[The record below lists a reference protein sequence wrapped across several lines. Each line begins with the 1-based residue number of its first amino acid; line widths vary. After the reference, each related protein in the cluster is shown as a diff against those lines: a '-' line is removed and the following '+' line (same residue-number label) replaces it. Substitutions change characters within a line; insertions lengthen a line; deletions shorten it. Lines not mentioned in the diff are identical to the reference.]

1 MKTSEK
7 IDQLLPDLFKV
18 KASILPLKKQADNP
32 FFHSKY
38 VDLNAV
44 LEGVDSILE
53 ANNFILLQPVV
64 GKTVETTIMHKSGQF
79 ITSEMELVLD
89 KNTMQA
95 LGSAISYARRYSLVS
110 LLGLKQ
116 EDDDSEAAVG
126 RGNYSAPKAKP
137 APAKAAT
144 TFTKPAEAKATEA
157 KVATIESST
166 VMVSSTPTPTKPV
179 AEPARAK
186 PAPFFNPK
194 ATKPANNGNASQF
207 D

>member
-32 FFHSKY
+32 YFHSKY

-44 LEGVDSILE
+44 LEGVEEVLAS
-53 ANNFILLQPVV
+53 NGFTLLQPVV
-64 GKTVETTIMHKSGQF
+64 GKTVETILLHKSGQF
-79 ITSEMELVLD
+79 ITSEMELILD

-95 LGSAISYARRYSLVS
+95 LGSAVSYARRYSLVS

-116 EDDDSEAAVG
+116 EDDDGNKATFKEAPA
-126 RGNYSAPKAKP
+126 AKAKP
-137 APAKAAT
+137 A
-144 TFTKPAEAKATEA
+144 A

-166 VMVSSTPTPTKPV
+166 VMVAAPAAPATKTATSEASKAPTKSAPFFKPS
-179 AEPARAK
+179 AAK
-186 PAPFFNPK
+186 PAS
-194 ATKPANNGNASQF
+194 NGNASQF

>member
-32 FFHSKY
+32 YFHSKY

-44 LEGVDSILE
+44 LEGVEEVLAS
-53 ANNFILLQPVV
+53 NGFTLLQPVV
-64 GKTVETTIMHKSGQF
+64 GKTVETILLHKSGQF
-79 ITSEMELVLD
+79 ITSEMELILD

-95 LGSAISYARRYSLVS
+95 LGSAVSYARRYSLVS

-116 EDDDSEAAVG
+116 EDDDGNKATFKEAPPA
-126 RGNYSAPKAKP
+126 KAKP
-137 APAKAAT
+137 AAAVKAA
-144 TFTKPAEAKATEA
+144 P
-157 KVATIESST
+157 VATIESST
-166 VMVSSTPTPTKPV
+166 VMV
-179 AEPARAK
+179 AEAK
-186 PAPFFNPK
+186 PAATVASKSAPFFRPK
-194 ATKPANNGNASQF
+194 ANGATTPAAKPANNGNASQF

>member
-32 FFHSKY
+32 YFNSKY

-53 ANNFILLQPVV
+53 ANGFILLQPVV
-64 GKTVETTIMHKSGQF
+64 GRTVETTILHKSGQF

-110 LLGLKQ
+110 LLGLKS
-116 EDDDSEAAVG
+116 EDDD
-126 RGNYSAPKAKP
+126 GNNATFERAPAPKAKP
-137 APAKAAT
+137 TSTKAAT
-144 TFTKPAEAKATEA
+144 EVPKLVGSIEA
-157 KVATIESST
+157 ST
-166 VMVSSTPTPTKPV
+166 VMVAVP
-179 AEPARAK
+179 EAK
-186 PAPFFNPK
+186 PTAPKSAPFFKPRA
-194 ATKPANNGNASQF
+194 ATQAKPANNGNASQF

>member
-32 FFHSKY
+32 YFNSKY

-53 ANNFILLQPVV
+53 ANGFILLQPVV
-64 GKTVETTIMHKSGQF
+64 GRTVETTILHKSGQF

-110 LLGLKQ
+110 LLGLKS
-116 EDDDSEAAVG
+116 EDDD
-126 RGNYSAPKAKP
+126 GNGASYDKAPPPKAKP
-137 APAKAAT
+137 AAKAAT
-144 TFTKPAEAKATEA
+144 SFTKPATATNASPNITTSEI
-157 KVATIESST
+157 ATAIAA
-166 VMVSSTPTPTKPV
+166 PATKPV

-194 ATKPANNGNASQF
+194 AAKPVSNGNASQF